1 MPLSTSQHII
11 TILSLGCSIIMAI
24 VSIVLIYKR
33 PQPLAEELK
42 DALKDYARKSELKDL
57 KADLQ
62 SECRLKHTNVDHS
75 FDDLQSE
82 CRLKHTNIDH
92 NFADLYKLD
101 RDQTK
106 AITDRLDAINCSLND
121 WQKGIERQIGNHDG
135 RIINL
140 EYHNK

>member
-1 MPLSTSQHII
+1 MPLPTIQSII
-11 TILSLGCSIIMAI
+11 TVLSLACSVCMAVGAII
-24 VSIVLIYKR
+24 LIYKR

-57 KADLQ
+57 KNDLQ
-62 SECRLKHTNVDHS
+62 SDCRLKHSSV
-75 FDDLQSE
+75 
-82 CRLKHTNIDH
+82 DH
-92 NFADLYKLD
+92 NFGELYRLD

-106 AITDRLDAINCSLND
+106 AITDRLDCINASLND

-140 EYHNK
+140 EYHKK

>member
-33 PQPLAEELK
+33 PQPLEELK

-62 SECRLKHTNVDHS
+62 SECRP
-75 FDDLQSE
+75 
-82 CRLKHTNIDH
+82 
-92 NFADLYKLD
+92 
-101 RDQTK
+101 QTHQ
-106 AITDRLDAINCSLND
+106 R
-121 WQKGIERQIGNHDG
+121 
-135 RIINL
+135 
-140 EYHNK
+140 

>member
-62 SECRLKHTNVDHS
+62 SECRLKHTNVDH
-75 FDDLQSE
+75 
-82 CRLKHTNIDH
+82 

-106 AITDRLDAINCSLND
+106 AITDRLDAINASLND

-140 EYHNK
+140 EYHTK